1 MTLKET
7 EIKELQQL
15 GLFSVRS
22 FMRLKST
29 VLATIACVTPVLAF
43 AHGSHGSGVMSGFT
57 HPIFGFDHAIAILG
71 AGILAY
77 LLRPSRWYIAVLA
90 FVGAMIVGGLFGI
103 GNEATLAVEK
113 TIASSVLI
121 IGLLI
126 IFRER
131 INFNIVLG
139 LLVIFGAFHGF
150 AHGAEM
156 DPENT
161 AGKYVTGY
169 TLGALLVGT
178 VGMLFAKG
186 LYSISSRP
194 LLFTTVGAIVAAL
207 GVMILLG

>member
-1 MTLKET
+1 
-7 EIKELQQL
+7 
-15 GLFSVRS
+15 
-22 FMRLKST
+22 
-29 VLATIACVTPVLAF
+29 
-43 AHGSHGSGVMSGFT
+43 MSGFT

-103 GNEATLAVEK
+103 GHEATLAIEK

-121 IGLLI
+121 IGLMIML
-126 IFRER
+126 RER

-156 DPENT
+156 DPSNT
-161 AGKYVTGY
+161 ALKYVTGY
-169 TLGALLVGT
+169 TLGAVLVGT
-178 VGMLFAKG
+178 VGMLVAKG
-186 LYSISSRP
+186 IYLISNRP
-194 LLFTTVGAIVAAL
+194 LTFTIVGGIVAGL
-207 GVMILLG
+207 GIFILLG